1 MTRKRG
7 AMEEEVIESGQSNSE
22 KTAVSWCETPI
33 GPSDTH
39 IIKHIKEG
47 FVVTQQEDT

>member
-1 MTRKRG
+1 M
-7 AMEEEVIESGQSNSE
+7 VIGSGQSNSE
-22 KTAVSWCETPI
+22 KTAASWCETPPI

-39 IIKHIKEG
+39 IIQHVQEG